1 MQYHRSIIQWTIV
14 PNRGAQRSNP
24 SVHREEARRSNTI
37 YSHPLS
43 ACCFQTQSDTSHSKS
58 LQCLTERK
66 SPVSKAV
73 GRSHIDPILFQLDRK
88 NPKRHHVSNRN
99 CNRSQIPL
107 FQYIDLSN
115 KSGPLGD
122 IQNRKAH
129 ASMTGVTLRSWLNHS
144 LPRTSWLS
152 LRIKL
157 HIEKKPSQ
165 VHGLRLVSSI
175 IGPMI
180 LLENESQILV
190 QLNVTVNSHPKQF
203 RISLSVPLRLT
214 IDFRKLAHRVRP
226 LLQSAILWQWN
237 LLAIFTSEELTWSS
251 WRSNCFK
258 VRITLSPQT
267 LGSISHCWSTR
278 RLRSLLSLIQQCF
291 QLLLLIFCQT
301 TISSC
306 ILRHSHGFSKWGE

>member
-99 CNRSQIPL
+99 CNQSQIPL

-152 LRIKL
+152 QDQTPYR
-157 HIEKKPSQ
+157 EETQPSP
-165 VHGLRLVSSI
+165 RLETCEFHHRTHDTSW
-175 IGPMI
+175 
-180 LLENESQILV
+180 
-190 QLNVTVNSHPKQF
+190 KW
-203 RISLSVPLRLT
+203 VPDT
-214 IDFRKLAHRVRP
+214 CPAQCHR
-226 LLQSAILWQWN
+226 Q
-237 LLAIFTSEELTWSS
+237 
-251 WRSNCFK
+251 
-258 VRITLSPQT
+258 
-267 LGSISHCWSTR
+267 
-278 RLRSLLSLIQQCF
+278 
-291 QLLLLIFCQT
+291 
-301 TISSC
+301 
-306 ILRHSHGFSKWGE
+306 